1 MVALD
6 PLLHAAGLPV
16 AEEPFR
22 SLGADD
28 FSHFGQRLPIAMMFV
43 GTGEEADTRHDV
55 GLHHAR
61 FLPAEHTIRTVAAAL
76 AAGFVAGAHLTGA
89 L

>member
-1 MVALD
+1 M
-6 PLLHAAGLPV
+6 

-28 FSHFGQRLPIAMMFV
+28 FSHFGERLPIVMMFV
-43 GTGEEADTRHDV
+43 GTGEEADTRDDI

-61 FLPAEHTIRTVAAAL
+61 FLPRDGTIRTVAAAL
-76 AAGFVAGAHLTGA
+76 ASGYLAGAHLIGA